1 MTADVRVREEIEM
14 TAQAP
19 ARDHIDEM
27 LDVWAR
33 EIPDL
38 DPLTEGIVERI
49 QILAWNFNQALDDT
63 LAEFDL
69 DRRAFSLLGKLRK
82 GGPPYQASA
91 GRLAADLRL
100 STGAL
105 TNRLDRM
112 ETAGLLRRLP
122 DPDDRRGTIIEPT
135 ELGLELWDKGVG
147 AAARREFEAVG
158 VLTEA
163 EKVEL
168 HDRLRQL
175 MQSFPNWRDKKHQ
188 MHGPDS
194 ED

>member
-1 MTADVRVREEIEM
+1 MAVKS
-14 TAQAP
+14 P
-19 ARDHIDEM
+19 ARDQIDEM
-27 LDVWAR
+27 LEVWAR

-49 QILAWNFNQALDDT
+49 QILAWNLNQSMDET
-63 LAEFDL
+63 LAEYEV

-91 GRLAADLRL
+91 GRLATDLRL

-112 ETAGLLRRLP
+112 EAVGLIRRLP
-122 DPDDRRGTIIEPT
+122 DPDDRRGTLIEPT
-135 ELGLELWDKGVG
+135 QLGHEMWDKAVS
-147 AAARREFEAVG
+147 AAARREAEAVS
-158 VLTEA
+158 VLSEA

-175 MQSFPNWRDKKHQ
+175 MQAFPNWREKKHSL
-188 MHGPDS
+188 HAS
-194 ED
+194 ESDD

>member
-1 MTADVRVREEIEM
+1 MAVK
-14 TAQAP
+14 AP
-19 ARDHIDEM
+19 TRDHIDEM
-27 LDVWAR
+27 LEVWTR

-49 QILAWNFNQALDDT
+49 QILAWQFNQALDET
-63 LAEFDL
+63 LSEYEV
-69 DRRAFSLLGKLRK
+69 DRRGFSLLGKLRK
-82 GGPPYQASA
+82 LGPPYQASA
-91 GRLAADLRL
+91 GRLATDLRL

-112 ETAGLLRRLP
+112 EAAGLVRRLP
-122 DPDDRRGTIIEPT
+122 DPDDRRGTLIEPT
-135 ELGLELWDKGVG
+135 QLGHEMWDKGVG
-147 AAARREFEAVG
+147 AAARREALATS
-158 VLTEA
+158 VLSES

-175 MQSFPNWRDKKHQ
+175 MQAFPNWREKKHL
-188 MHGPDS
+188 MHGSDS